1 MHMRSI
7 KGIKNIT
14 RFYEKYR
21 LGVFSIILLVVLVFN
36 IGFLPYW
43 LYGLGHKYIV
53 SLTPINTL
61 FGVVILGLI
70 PTLITSIIFGIYFAK
85 RYDEKLMAKYLYF
98 LEDVASGIYSI
109 ILFLLAAIILID
121 MLSVPFSN
129 AFYISIFMMGLGLTF
144 FESYYKYYYK

>member
-21 LGVFSIILLVVLVFN
+21 LTLYSIISLVILVFN

-43 LYGLGHKYIV
+43 LYSLGHKYIV

-98 LEDVASGIYSI
+98 LEGVASGIYSI

-121 MLSVPFSN
+121 MLSVPFSD
-129 AFYISIFMMGLGLTF
+129 AFYISIFIMGLGLTF

>member
-1 MHMRSI
+1 M
-7 KGIKNIT
+7 
-14 RFYEKYR
+14 
-21 LGVFSIILLVVLVFN
+21 
-36 IGFLPYW
+36 PYW

-70 PTLITSIIFGIYFAK
+70 PTLIASVIFGIYFSK

-98 LEDVASGIYSI
+98 LEDIASGVYSV

-121 MLSVPFSN
+121 MLSVPFSD
-129 AFYISIFMMGLGLTF
+129 AFYISIFIMGLGLTF

>member
-14 RFYEKYR
+14 RFYKKYR
-21 LGVFSIILLVVLVFN
+21 LGVFSIISLVILVFN

-70 PTLITSIIFGIYFAK
+70 PTLITSIIFGIYFSK

-98 LEDVASGIYSI
+98 LEDIASG
-109 ILFLLAAIILID
+109 
-121 MLSVPFSN
+121 V
-129 AFYISIFMMGLGLTF
+129 YIVNP
-144 FESYYKYYYK
+144 E

>member
-21 LGVFSIILLVVLVFN
+21 LTLYSIISLVILVFN

-43 LYGLGHKYIV
+43 LYSLGHKYIV

-70 PTLITSIIFGIYFAK
+70 PTLITSIIFGIYFSK

-98 LEDVASGIYSI
+98 LEDIASGVYSV

-121 MLSVPFSN
+121 MLSVPFSD
-129 AFYISIFMMGLGLTF
+129 AFYISIFIMGLGLTF